1 MKNNI
6 RVNVIVN
13 IIRTLV
19 LTVLSFITYPWV
31 CRYLG
36 DSALGTYSW
45 AVTFVAYFLILAKIG
60 IPNLAIRECVK
71 VRENKELL
79 SNKVQLFFIIQGIAT
94 VLSFGL
100 MCILVFSIPQ
110 LTNNSSLI
118 FILSLNFLVGAFSFE
133 WVFIALEKQFYMSAR
148 MVVTLALTA
157 ILVVTMV
164 SNPNDIYIYALI
176 TVSVTILSVI
186 SNLVYVRKFI
196 SFRKTMPYN
205 TEGLVKPLLTL
216 AALSLFITAYNQ
228 TDTFVLGFIDQSKK
242 EVGSYSV
249 GVKSIDIIIGFIT
262 ALSTVFIPQ
271 STHYWN
277 IENKEYFNRL
287 TKYSM
292 NIALFIVL
300 PAVATITVLATPITS
315 LISGNYI
322 NEGFNNSSLVLM
334 CLSSMMITYSLSD
347 IIYNQVLLPQGKEKK
362 YLYALIIG
370 TVTNVALSLVLGLIA
385 FKDKP
390 SVGVAI
396 STAVVDLGI
405 LIYLVID
412 SFEWVKKA
420 LFNLNTVKLLIATT
434 LVVGATIGLNYAFQG
449 IFKNI
454 DKATAMALDIVLT
467 VLIDALIYISTLVL
481 TKEDLVRSFFK
492 KKTQNNGQV

>member
-6 RVNVIVN
+6 RINVIVN

-45 AVTFVAYFLILAKIG
+45 AVTFVGYFLVLAKIG

-71 VRENKELL
+71 VRDNKELL

-94 VLSFGL
+94 VLSFAL
-100 MCILVFSIPQ
+100 MCILVVSIPQ
-110 LTNNSSLI
+110 LKSNSSLI

-148 MVVTLALTA
+148 MVITLTLTA
-157 ILVVTMV
+157 ILVITMV
-164 SNPNDIYIYALI
+164 SNPDDIYIYALI

-186 SNLVYVRKFI
+186 SNLFYIRKFVT
-196 SFRKTMPYN
+196 FRKTMPY
-205 TEGLVKPLLTL
+205 EIKGLFKPLFTL
-216 AALSLFITAYNQ
+216 AVLSLFITAYNQ
-228 TDTFVLGFIDQSKK
+228 TDTFVLGFIDQSKT

-271 STHYWN
+271 STHYWQF
-277 IENKEYFNRL
+277 EDKTYFNRI
-287 TKYSM
+287 TKYSV
-292 NIALFIVL
+292 NIALFITL
-300 PAVATITVLATPITS
+300 PAVATITVLATPITK

-322 NEGFNNSSLVLM
+322 NEGFTNSQIILM
-334 CLSSMMITYSLSD
+334 TLSSIMITYSISD
-347 IIYNQVLLPQGKEKK
+347 IIYNQILLPQGKEKK
-362 YLYALIIG
+362 YLYALIAG
-370 TVTNVALSLVLGLIA
+370 TLLNLALSLIFGLVI

-390 SVGVAI
+390 SVGVALG
-396 STAVVDLGI
+396 TAIVDLI
-405 LIYLVID
+405 IMIYLVID

-420 LFNLNTVKLLIATT
+420 IFNLNSLKIFISAIVIAATSIGLLYGFKNAFIHMSEAYQLSLTLVFTILIDTILYIAILLI
-434 LVVGATIGLNYAFQG
+434 
-449 IFKNI
+449 
-454 DKATAMALDIVLT
+454 
-467 VLIDALIYISTLVL
+467 
-481 TKEDLVRSFFK
+481 TKEDLVSSFIK
-492 KKTQNNGQV
+492 RKTKREAKI